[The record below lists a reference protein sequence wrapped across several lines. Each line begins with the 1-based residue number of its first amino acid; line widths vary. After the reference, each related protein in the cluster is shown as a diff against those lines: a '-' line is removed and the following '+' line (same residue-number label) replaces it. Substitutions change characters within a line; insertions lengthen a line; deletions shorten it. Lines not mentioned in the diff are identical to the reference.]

1 MTPEENLDRLSKE
14 ILNQAESESSLILAE
29 ARKKADQIRERAKK
43 EAAEEK
49 ARILDQAKRDAER
62 LRSQAIATT
71 QMKARTLQLESREKL
86 LTEVFQAAIKK
97 LPSVQ
102 EYNDYEGIVKKLIV
116 EAVEQLGAAKVVV
129 SADEETAKLITEKMI
144 KAISAEIKSKIE
156 TGETLKKGTGI
167 LAATEDGHLNY
178 DNTLETR
185 LAHLETELRAPVYH
199 ILMGEPL

>member
-1 MTPEENLDRLSKE
+1 MTPEENLDKLSKE
-14 ILNQAESESSLILAE
+14 ILNQAESESNLILAE
-29 ARKKADQIRERAKK
+29 ARKKAEQIRERAKK
-43 EAAEEK
+43 EAADAK

-62 LRSQAIATT
+62 LHSQAIATT

-97 LPSVQ
+97 LPSVR

-116 EAVEQLGAAKVVV
+116 EAAELLGTEKVVI
-129 SADEETAKLITEKMI
+129 SADNETAKLITDKMI
-144 KAISAEIKSKIE
+144 KTISAEIKSKIE
-156 TGETLKKGTGI
+156 AGEPLKKGTGI